1 MITME
6 KKRLISHRGNLDG
19 KSTSQ
24 ENNPNYID
32 IALSKGY
39 DVEIDL
45 WFYNDNFYLG
55 HDGATYLVEL
65 NWLVERSLR
74 LWVHC
79 KDLKTIEELKRLEYE
94 NGINSIHY
102 FYHENDDTTIT
113 SQGKLWVYPGKQ
125 PIQYSIAVM
134 PEIHNE
140 DVSKCMGICSDVIEK
155 YKENE

>member
-1 MITME
+1 MNME
-6 KKRLISHRGNLDG
+6 RKRLISHRGNING
-19 KSTSQ
+19 KNELL
-24 ENNPNYID
+24 ENNPDYIEV
-32 IALSKGY
+32 ALSKGY

-45 WFYNDNFYLG
+45 WIDNDGFYLG
-55 HDGATYLVEL
+55 HDEPTYPVTL
-65 NWLVERSLR
+65 NWLVERSLK

-102 FYHENDDTTIT
+102 FFHNTDDTTIT

-125 PIQYSIAVM
+125 PIKNSIAVM

-140 DVSKCMGICSDVIEK
+140 DVSKCLGVCSDNIIN
-155 YKENE
+155 YKHE